1 MVNSRCL
8 SEKGC
13 FWVNNENILLV
24 DDEKGLLELLEITL
38 RKEHFNHITCAST
51 ATEALEKIKN
61 EDFDLL
67 ILDVNLPDFSGFD
80 LCQEVRRH
88 TLAPII
94 FLTARDSTF
103 DKLSGLAI
111 GGDDYITKP
120 FEPLEV
126 IARVKALLRRQ
137 GYSMKQTEIKEP
149 AQADTYDYGRFVL
162 NTQNGTLLI
171 EGKPVEC
178 TAKEY
183 DLLVFFCK
191 HPNRVFAAAQLYEAV
206 WDSLGVGDDK
216 AVTMQISRLRK
227 KIGDDGQGTQMIQ
240 NLRGIG
246 YKFVPPVKG
255 E

>member
-1 MVNSRCL
+1 M
-8 SEKGC
+8 
-13 FWVNNENILLV
+13 NNEKILLV
-24 DDEKGLLELLEITL
+24 DDEKGLLELLTITL
-38 RKEHFNHITCAST
+38 QKEHFTDITCAST
-51 ATEALEKIKN
+51 AAEALEQIKN
-61 EDFDLL
+61 KAFDLL

-137 GYSMKQTEIKEP
+137 SYSMKQTDTEVAEK
-149 AQADTYDYGRFVL
+149 ANTYDYGRFVL
-162 NTQNGTLLI
+162 NAENGTLVI
-171 EGKPVEC
+171 DGQQVEC

-191 HPNRVFAAAQLYEAV
+191 NPNRVFAPSQLYEAV

-227 KIGDDGQGTQMIQ
+227 KIGDDGAGTQMIQ

-246 YKFVPPVKG
+246 YKFVPPIKG

>member
-1 MVNSRCL
+1 M
-8 SEKGC
+8 
-13 FWVNNENILLV
+13 NNEKILLV
-24 DDEKGLLELLEITL
+24 DDEKGLLELLKITL
-38 RKEHFNHITCAST
+38 QKEHYTNIDCVST
-51 ATEALEKIKN
+51 ATEGLEKIKQ
-61 EDFDLL
+61 EGYDLL
-67 ILDVNLPDFSGFD
+67 VLDVNLPDFSGFD

-137 GYSMKQTEIKEP
+137 GYSIKAAEP
-149 AQADTYDYGRFVL
+149 AEAPKAATYDYGRFVL
-162 NTQNGTLLI
+162 NTEDGTLLVD
-171 EGKPVEC
+171 GKPVEC

-191 HPNRVFAAAQLYEAV
+191 NPNRVFAASQLYEAV
-206 WDSLGVGDDK
+206 WDSLGIGDDK

-227 KIGDDGQGTQMIQ
+227 KIGDDGAKTQLIQ

-255 E
+255 A